1 MKNTLKTILF
11 EKFEQ
16 KIAEAYP
23 DMSEVNRRRIAA
35 LMQNV
40 AMDIIQ
46 DNSDGLADNYSKMCL
61 ELETNKKMFR
71 EHIESIQKAYKV
83 IFDAFKKNGII
94 SMDIDR
100 KTNRPVMK
108 AKTTVVAEMVEF
120 LNYLNNLTMDFYE
133 NVYKIEDSADRGSTQ
148 TTLF

>member
-1 MKNTLKTILF
+1 
-11 EKFEQ
+11 
-16 KIAEAYP
+16 
-23 DMSEVNRRRIAA
+23 
-35 LMQNV
+35 
-40 AMDIIQ
+40 MD
-46 DNSDGLADNYSKMCL
+46 L
-61 ELETNKKMFR
+61 
-71 EHIESIQKAYKV
+71 
-83 IFDAFKKNGII
+83 
-94 SMDIDR
+94 DR